1 MKNPAEKTNTASLIS
16 TNVDAIRQ
24 GLAKSFI
31 TTECSKGR
39 DNEQEIVVQH
49 IPQEQIVGNK
59 NVNEDQ
65 IKPEVDKLAQA
76 VWDQFLQEKPVQ
88 QFYS

>member
-1 MKNPAEKTNTASLIS
+1 M
-16 TNVDAIRQ
+16 
-24 GLAKSFI
+24 
-31 TTECSKGR
+31 
-39 DNEQEIVVQH
+39 VQH
-49 IPQEQIVGNK
+49 IPQEEIVCNK
-59 NVNEDQ
+59 NVSEDL